1 MNYLLRISLTLGS
14 LCAALPA
21 QLTFSVDFS
30 AQALTD
36 LTSEEQA
43 LFTDGLAFWDRII
56 DGHQDNTDRNWTLF
70 VDTFSQGSMNGG
82 ITLGSARPID
92 LLLTNPVPGSG
103 LSAPWPD
110 RFVIAGNGEA
120 SFNTNPEAGPLRS
133 SVIIHEIG
141 HALGIGTLW
150 ELNEVYNDGNPD
162 TSSGRTLQG
171 GIPGQYVGAHAL
183 AAYQAEFD
191 PGATFIPVELDGGDS
206 TAHGHWN
213 EVTDNF
219 SMENQPGFDSDPGD
233 EGPAPTDSFGNSLD
247 DEILTGVLGN
257 NIFLSETTKASLI
270 DIGFTLEP
278 EMIPEPSS
286 TLLSLLSL
294 LCLTRRRR

>member
-191 PGATFIPVELDGGDS
+191 PGATFIPVELDGGDG

-219 SMENQPGFDSDPGD
+219 SMENQPGFDSFPSH
-233 EGPAPTDSFGNSLD
+233 PAPSS
-247 DEILTGVLGN
+247 
-257 NIFLSETTKASLI
+257 ASLASSVSPAAVAKKTAKKT
-270 DIGFTLEP
+270 DQKKS
-278 EMIPEPSS
+278 PSC
-286 TLLSLLSL
+286 
-294 LCLTRRRR
+294 LCRRGISNLNQRSFFKPHPRPNSGNHGSKHQSQHQ